1 MTVEWFDLGQR
12 FKALN
17 QGRCVPRL
25 LHVPMVPGS
34 RPVAVRVQRQ
44 ARTGR
49 VLVEAAGRNG
59 AMAAGWDADG
69 LVALEAV
76 GGSLD
81 QAEPATLVVDDP
93 GTLPALVGLARRV
106 GAGDRL
112 EATAAQ
118 VGWWAD
124 RADFPGGFAV
134 ADLTVGCR
142 ARWVTGQS
150 PDAERDMAVWRR
162 WLDVADTHLA
172 GMLTVY
178 DLICAGPVLPLLT
191 ELGDDD
197 AYSYGQAVKALS
209 EGWDWRRPDTVS
221 RAAVG
226 LRSRCD
232 AAAVF
237 GAALLSDP
245 LWRLRQVHSGEVVVG
260 EVAGDVP
267 AQGVTVVEVRC
278 VRLDA
283 RLRVGTDVV
292 WWVGGPGAPIRAG
305 GWVGTVRQATVEQ
318 GRLVLSVRVGA
329 RRDATVQAGQT
340 VASMPAPPSVHR
352 QRSGRQLYR
361 RLQYSRRS
369 WLVTGRPATTSRRTV
384 PLDVLLAGAE
394 APVDMGGDC

>member
-12 FKALN
+12 FKAFD

-25 LHVPMVPGS
+25 LHAPMVPGG
-34 RPVAVRVQRQ
+34 RPIAVRVQRQ
-44 ARTGR
+44 PRTGR

-59 AMAAGWDADG
+59 ARAAGWDMDG
-69 LVALEAV
+69 LAGLEAV
-76 GGSLD
+76 GATLD

-93 GTLPALVGLARRV
+93 GTLPALVGLAHKV

-118 VGWWAD
+118 VGWWAE
-124 RADFPGGFAV
+124 RADFPGGLAV
-134 ADLTVGCR
+134 ADLTAGCR
-142 ARWVTGQS
+142 ARWVTGQD
-150 PDAERDMAVWRR
+150 PDVEGNLAVWRR
-162 WLDVADTHLA
+162 WLDVADTHLP

-178 DLICAGPVLPLLT
+178 DLICAGPVLPLLAD
-191 ELGDDD
+191 LGSDDV
-197 AYSYGQAVKALS
+197 YSYGQAVKALS

-232 AAAVF
+232 AADVYS
-237 GAALLSDP
+237 AALLSDP
-245 LWRLRQVHSGEVVVG
+245 LWRLRQVHTGEVVIG
-260 EVAGDVP
+260 EVSDEVP
-267 AQGVTVVEVRC
+267 AQGVALVEVRC
-278 VRLDA
+278 ARLDA

-292 WWVGGPGAPIRAG
+292 WWVGGPATPVRSG

-329 RRDATVQAGQT
+329 RRDATVHAGQT
-340 VASMPAPPSVHR
+340 VTLMPAPPSVHR
-352 QRSGRQLYR
+352 QRSGQRLYR
-361 RLQYSRRS
+361 RLQFSRRS
-369 WLVTGRPATTSRRTV
+369 WLVTGRPATTTRRTV

-394 APVDMGGDC
+394 APLDAGGDC